1 MKKTSKQKLNLGI
14 FVIISTIVF
23 VALIYFVGNKQNLFG
38 KTFRISSVFNN
49 VNGLQL
55 GNNVRFS
62 GINVGTVKNIVM
74 INDTTISVDMIVEN
88 KILKHLKKNA
98 IATIGSDGLVG
109 SMIINIIPSKGIST
123 PLIPGDTINSYSKIS
138 TSNMLTTLNT
148 STENIALIISD
159 LLKITNNIRDGKG
172 TLGMLIND
180 SIMASSLKQTIINLK
195 ETSIGT
201 SKTINELNGII
212 SSVNYDKSLAAVLL
226 SDSISANKVKSVIT
240 NLEKSSMDINSLIH
254 NLDGAVFDFRN
265 GKGTLNY
272 MVNDT
277 ILVQDIDETMKNI
290 KKGSYLLND
299 DLEALQHSFL
309 LKGYFKKQ
317 EKAKRKEEKKN
328 EELP

>member
-1 MKKTSKQKLNLGI
+1 MKKSSKQKLNLGI

-159 LLKITNNIRDGKG
+159 LLKITKNIRDGKG

-180 SIMASSLKQTIINLK
+180 SIMASSLKQTIVNLK
-195 ETSIGT
+195 KTSINT
-201 SKTINELNGII
+201 SKTVNELNGII

-240 NLEKSSMDINSLIH
+240 NLEKSSMEVNSLIH
-254 NLDGAVFDFRN
+254 NLDGAVFDFIN
-265 GKGTLNY
+265 WKGTMNY
-272 MVNDT
+272 IVNYT
-277 ILVQDIDETMKNI
+277 HLVQDIN
-290 KKGSYLLND
+290 
-299 DLEALQHSFL
+299 
-309 LKGYFKKQ
+309 
-317 EKAKRKEEKKN
+317 
-328 EELP
+328 